1 MKPAIYGKDIS
12 VAYQQNLIIPAM
24 SVQIPKGKITSII
37 GPNGC
42 GKSTLLK
49 ALSRMIPVRSGEV
62 FLEGNSITQMP
73 AVEVARRMAILP
85 QSPQA
90 PGGLTVQELV
100 SYGRYSHQR
109 CFGKLKKED
118 KDAIQWALELTK
130 MQELAHRR
138 VDALSG
144 GQRQRAWIAMAL
156 AQDTPLILLDEPTTY
171 LDMAHQLEILELLE
185 MLNKTQEKTI
195 ALVIHDLNQAARF
208 SDWIIAMRDG
218 KVLYEGTPEEIMTP
232 EVFHNVFSL
241 DAYMETDPWTQKP
254 MCVTYR
260 LEK

>member
-1 MKPAIYGKDIS
+1 
-12 VAYQQNLIIPAM
+12 
-24 SVQIPKGKITSII
+24 
-37 GPNGC
+37 
-42 GKSTLLK
+42 
-49 ALSRMIPVRSGEV
+49 
-62 FLEGNSITQMP
+62 
-73 AVEVARRMAILP
+73 
-85 QSPQA
+85 
-90 PGGLTVQELV
+90 
-100 SYGRYSHQR
+100 
-109 CFGKLKKED
+109 
-118 KDAIQWALELTK
+118 
-130 MQELAHRR
+130 
-138 VDALSG
+138 
-144 GQRQRAWIAMAL
+144 MAL

-218 KVLYEGTPEEIMTP
+218 KVLYEGTLEEIMTS

-241 DAYMETDPWTQKP
+241 DAYMGTDPWTQKP

>member
-1 MKPAIYGKDIS
+1 MPY
-12 VAYQQNLIIPAM
+12 
-24 SVQIPKGKITSII
+24 
-37 GPNGC
+37 
-42 GKSTLLK
+42 
-49 ALSRMIPVRSGEV
+49 SGL
-62 FLEGNSITQMP
+62 F
-73 AVEVARRMAILP
+73 
-85 QSPQA
+85 
-90 PGGLTVQELV
+90 
-100 SYGRYSHQR
+100 
-109 CFGKLKKED
+109 
-118 KDAIQWALELTK
+118 ELTK

-138 VDALSG
+138 VDALYRQC
-144 GQRQRAWIAMAL
+144 QRQRAWIAMAL

-195 ALVIHDLNQAARF
+195 ALVIHDLNQSARF

-260 LEK
+260 LERIERGKSKCA

>member
-1 MKPAIYGKDIS
+1 
-12 VAYQQNLIIPAM
+12 
-24 SVQIPKGKITSII
+24 
-37 GPNGC
+37 
-42 GKSTLLK
+42 
-49 ALSRMIPVRSGEV
+49 
-62 FLEGNSITQMP
+62 
-73 AVEVARRMAILP
+73 
-85 QSPQA
+85 
-90 PGGLTVQELV
+90 
-100 SYGRYSHQR
+100 
-109 CFGKLKKED
+109 
-118 KDAIQWALELTK
+118 
-130 MQELAHRR
+130 
-138 VDALSG
+138 
-144 GQRQRAWIAMAL
+144 MAL

-195 ALVIHDLNQAARF
+195 ALVIHDLNQSARF

>member
-1 MKPAIYGKDIS
+1 
-12 VAYQQNLIIPAM
+12 
-24 SVQIPKGKITSII
+24 
-37 GPNGC
+37 
-42 GKSTLLK
+42 
-49 ALSRMIPVRSGEV
+49 
-62 FLEGNSITQMP
+62 
-73 AVEVARRMAILP
+73 
-85 QSPQA
+85 
-90 PGGLTVQELV
+90 
-100 SYGRYSHQR
+100 
-109 CFGKLKKED
+109 
-118 KDAIQWALELTK
+118 

-195 ALVIHDLNQAARF
+195 ALVIHDMNQAARF

-218 KVLYEGTPEEIMTP
+218 KVLYEGTLEEIMTS

-241 DAYMETDPWTQKP
+241 DAYMGTDPWTQKP

>member
-12 VAYQQNLIIPAM
+12 VAYQQNLIIPSM

-100 SYGRYSHQR
+100 SYGRYPHQKG
-109 CFGKLKKED
+109 FGKLNKED

-144 GQRQRAWIAMAL
+144 GQRQRISL
-156 AQDTPLILLDEPTTY
+156 ARAILKNAPIIVLDEATAYADPENEEKMEAAIAELVKGKT
-171 LDMAHQLEILELLE
+171 LFVIAHKLPAIMNADQICVIEHGKLAATGTHAELLATCE
-185 MLNKTQEKTI
+185 EYKKLWKASQDSAEWKVNAVKE
-195 ALVIHDLNQAARF
+195 
-208 SDWIIAMRDG
+208 G
-218 KVLYEGTPEEIMTP
+218 K
-232 EVFHNVFSL
+232 
-241 DAYMETDPWTQKP
+241 
-254 MCVTYR
+254 
-260 LEK
+260 